1 MYPGVGWSGMRGRL
15 GLAVVWVALCGLS
28 AAGPAQAA
36 KTCGEPGASWDR
48 TTPSEAGMD
57 AAKLQDALDYGS
69 SQTGFAVRVYRH
81 GCLVGEDRLAAVN
94 RDQQFESYSMAKSV
108 TSLFFG
114 RAMTLRDVSPD
125 DPVGSLLP
133 EADKPHGAITLRD
146 LLTQT
151 SGLEWN
157 GFRDYNV
164 FTMPDRVRDALT
176 LGIAHAPGT
185 YFEYAQSPV
194 ALLAEATGR
203 SVGQDVQAFG
213 QRELLDALGIPAS
226 AWRWTRD
233 PAGHVQGFYGVNMRP
248 DDYARLG
255 DLLRRGGIWRG
266 RRLLSKSYVQ
276 NAIAPT
282 RTNGCY
288 AWLIWVNAAAPCIGP
303 TVSERPVELGRD
315 FPDLPA
321 DMYEFAGLFGQRVT
335 ILPTQ
340 DIEIVRMGQDPSLVF
355 GSGADWEH
363 GLYVR
368 VLGAVTDQRV
378 EGPGDPPRVNDERK
392 SEDYGF
398 QTALLQPDK
407 YSKGVDQ
414 DPLPPAGPARARAAQ
429 LEPGGARASRK
440 GKVTVRLFCPRRWL
454 SKVPA
459 YCRGSAKL
467 RGAKKAARYTVAPG
481 KSKLL
486 RFTLTKKRQ
495 RSLKRKKSL
504 TLDVVAL
511 NSDAAA
517 GTPTRLDVTVKRAK
531 KPKRHK
537 RNARR

>member
-1 MYPGVGWSGMRGRL
+1 MRRSRAGIAAA
-15 GLAVVWVALCGLS
+15 GVALCALL

-48 TTPSEAGMD
+48 ASPAEAGMD
-57 AAKLQDALDYGS
+57 AAKLQDAIDYGT

-81 GCLVGEDRLAAVN
+81 GCLVGEDRLAPVN
-94 RDQQFESYSMAKSV
+94 RGQTFESYSMAKSL
-108 TSLFFG
+108 TSLIFG
-114 RAMTLRDVSPD
+114 RAMTLRDASPD
-125 DPVGSLLP
+125 DPVGSLVP

-157 GFRDYNV
+157 GFRDYNI
-164 FTMPDRVRDALT
+164 FTMPDLVRDALT
-176 LGIAHAPGT
+176 LGIARAPGT

-226 AWRWTRD
+226 VWTWTRD

-248 DDYARLG
+248 DDFARLG
-255 DLLRRGGIWRG
+255 DLLRRGGVWRG
-266 RRLLSKSYVQ
+266 RRLLSKTYVQ
-276 NAIAPT
+276 NAIAPS

-288 AWLIWVNAAAPCIGP
+288 GWLIWVNAAAPCIGP
-303 TVSERPVELGRD
+303 TVSERPVEPGRD

-363 GLYVR
+363 GLYAR
-368 VLGAVTDQRV
+368 VLAAVTDQRV
-378 EGPGDPPRVNDERK
+378 QGPGDPPRVNDERK

-398 QTALLQPDK
+398 QTALLHPDR
-407 YSKGVDQ
+407 YGKGVDQ
-414 DPLPPAGPARARAAQ
+414 DPLPPAGPARARAPQ

-440 GKVTVRLFCPRRWL
+440 GKVTVRLFCPQRWL

-459 YCRGSAKL
+459 GCRGSAKL
-467 RGAKKAARYTVAPG
+467 RGAKKAARYAVAPG
-481 KSKLL
+481 RSKLL

-495 RSLKRKKSL
+495 RSLKRKKTL
-504 TLDVVAL
+504 TLDVVAR
-511 NSDAAA
+511 NADAAA
-517 GTPTRLDVTVKRAK
+517 GTVTRLDLTVLRPK
-531 KPKRHK
+531 KAQRRHH
-537 RNARR
+537 ARR